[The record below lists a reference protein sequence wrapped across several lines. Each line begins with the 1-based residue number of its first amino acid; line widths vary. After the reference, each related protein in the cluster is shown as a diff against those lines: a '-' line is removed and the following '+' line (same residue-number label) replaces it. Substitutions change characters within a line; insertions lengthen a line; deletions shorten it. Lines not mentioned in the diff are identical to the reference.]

1 MDSTLLNCS
10 LHHPRHST
18 LYVTLGVNS
27 QLLPWKKPR
36 SLFNIP
42 LKLHSDTAI
51 CNRKLPKYQRYP
63 KLPPDYGN
71 STFLKPRHQVKDH
84 PEIDTEFDGGY
95 DDPNGRVASSEMKD
109 EEGGEDEHDVWENDE
124 IEAITSLFQGRIPQ
138 KPGKLNRER
147 PLPLPLPYKVRPLGF
162 PTVKRHIRTSS
173 LPAVSSRLSQSKRIC
188 KDPVFLVNLA
198 REIRSL
204 PADQNASSALVRW
217 GKFLQKGS
225 LSLTI
230 RELGHMDLPERAL
243 ETFCWAQKQSH
254 LFPDDRILGATVET
268 LARAHDFRLP
278 YDLKKFVSL
287 ASRSVLEA
295 IARGFIKGGSLNLA
309 WKLLSTAK
317 KGKRMLGSSI
327 YTKLILELGKN
338 PEKEDFVIALLEE
351 LAERD
356 SLDLSPQDCSAL
368 MKVCVRLKK
377 FELVECFFEWFR
389 NSGSLSSVVMYTTVI
404 HSRIS
409 AKNYREALAVI
420 WEMERLNILYDLPAY
435 RVAIKLFVALN
446 DLPRA
451 VRYFSKMKEA
461 GFSPTYDLYRDMIV
475 IYLLS
480 GRIAKCRE
488 LSKEVELAGY
498 KLDAELR
505 SELLQLEKTIRSG
518 V

>member
-1 MDSTLLNCS
+1 MESTLSRCGLQ
-10 LHHPRHST
+10 LST
-18 LYVTLGVNS
+18 PSVTICVNHKLIL
-27 QLLPWKKPR
+27 QKKPR
-36 SLFNIP
+36 SLFKVH
-42 LKLHSDTAI
+42 LRVHSDTAI
-51 CNRKLPKYQRYP
+51 HYRKLPKYQRYP
-63 KLPPDYGN
+63 KLPPDSRN
-71 STFLKPRHQVKDH
+71 FTFLKPRDEVSDH
-84 PEIDTEFDGGY
+84 PETDAGFDGEYG
-95 DDPNGRVASSEMKD
+95 DPVASSNTKDD
-109 EEGGEDEHDVWENDE
+109 EEGEDNDEHDDVWEKDE

-162 PTVKRHIRTSS
+162 PTVKRHVRASSSS

-198 REIRSL
+198 RQIRSL
-204 PADQNASSALVRW
+204 PADQDASSALVKW
-217 GKFLQKGS
+217 GKFLRKGS

-230 RELGHMDLPERAL
+230 RELGHMGLPERAL
-243 ETFCWAQKQSH
+243 ETFCWAQKQTH
-254 LFPDDRILGATVET
+254 LFPDDRILAATVET
-268 LARAHDFRLP
+268 LATAHEFRLP

-295 IARGFIKGGSLNLA
+295 MARGFIKAGSSNLA
-309 WKLLSTAK
+309 WKLLSAAK
-317 KGKRMLGSSI
+317 KGKRMLGSSV
-327 YTKLILELGKN
+327 YAKLILKLGKN
-338 PEKEDFVIALLEE
+338 PDKEDFVIALLED

-368 MKVCVRLKK
+368 MKVCARLNK
-377 FELVECFFEWFR
+377 FEFVECFFEWFR
-389 NSGSLSSVVMYTTVI
+389 NSGNQSSVVMYTTVI
-404 HSRIS
+404 HSRMC
-409 AKNYREALAVI
+409 AQNYREALALV
-420 WEMERLNILYDLPAY
+420 WEMERLNYLYDLPAY

-461 GFSPTYDLYRDMIV
+461 GFSPTYDLYRDMIL

-488 LSKEVELAGY
+488 LSKELELAGY
-498 KLDAELR
+498 TLDAELR
-505 SELLQLEKTIRSG
+505 SKLLQRETTTRST